1 MKATDTPY
9 VSLRARIIA
18 FSVVV
23 FAFSIFATP
32 VLKAQS
38 LSSYDRQRGLA
49 ILKMVEDDLKENYYD
64 PTFRGLDM
72 KARFKEAEGLI
83 KKAVSNGQVYSIIA
97 SVLVDLND
105 SHTTFIPPAR
115 VARTEYGWQMKWIG
129 ESCYVVAVKPGSDAE
144 AKGLRPGDV
153 IQSVNGLKPSRET
166 LWQIKYL
173 FYALRP
179 QMSMELVV
187 QKPDGKQ
194 SQLEV
199 GAKVID
205 GKRVTDLTN
214 YTEFMK
220 YLLEAEKAERLER
233 NRYAEIDGDTVIWK
247 MAGFNLYDKDDVD
260 AIMAKVKKF
269 KTLVLDLRGNGGGY
283 VVMLER
289 LIGHLF
295 DRDIKIAD
303 LKGRKEMKPSIAKT
317 RGKDIFNGKIV
328 VLIDS
333 ESGSAAE
340 VFARVM
346 QLEKRG
352 TVIGDRSSGKVMQSR
367 VHPRQVGVDTV
378 AFFGTNITN
387 ADLIMTDGKS
397 LEHVGV
403 IPDEVVIPTA
413 RDLASGR
420 DPVLARAMEIIG
432 IKIDPQTAGEMFPVE
447 WRK

>member
-1 MKATDTPY
+1 VKATDKAYSSP
-9 VSLRARIIA
+9 RAGVITFALIL
-18 FSVVV
+18 
-23 FAFSIFATP
+23 FAFTLFSAP
-32 VLKAQS
+32 ALKAQS
-38 LSSYDRQRGLA
+38 LSSYERQRGLT
-49 ILKMVEDDLKENYYD
+49 ILQMVKTDLEENYYD
-64 PTFRGLDM
+64 PTFRGRDM
-72 KARFKEAEGLI
+72 KALFKEAEELI

-97 SVLVDLND
+97 SVLVELND
-105 SHTTFIPPAR
+105 SHTTFIPPSR

-129 ESCYVVAVKPGSDAE
+129 DNAYVVAVKPGSDAE
-144 AKGLRPGDV
+144 AKGLKPGD
-153 IQSVNGLKPSRET
+153 IIHSVNGLKPTRET

-173 FYALRP
+173 FYSLRP
-179 QMSMELVV
+179 QTSLDVVV

-199 GAKVID
+199 AAKIIE

-220 YLLEAEKAERLER
+220 YLLEAEKVERLER
-233 NRYAEIDGDTVIWK
+233 NRYIDIDGDTIIWK
-247 MAGFNLYDKDDVD
+247 MAGFNLYDKDEVD
-260 AIMAKVKKF
+260 SIMGKVKKF
-269 KTLVLDLRGNGGGY
+269 KALILDLRGNGGGY

-289 LIGHLF
+289 LLSHLF
-295 DRDIKIAD
+295 DHDVKIAD

-317 RGKDIFNGKIV
+317 RGKEIFTGKIV

-352 TVIGDRSSGKVMQSR
+352 IVIGDRSSGKVMQSR
-367 VHPRQVGVDTV
+367 VYPRQVGVDTV

-403 IPDEVVIPTA
+403 NPDELVIPTA
-413 RDLASGR
+413 ADLASGR
-420 DPVLARAMEIIG
+420 DPILTRAAELIG
-432 IKIDPQTAGEMFPVE
+432 FKLDPVKAGEMFPVE